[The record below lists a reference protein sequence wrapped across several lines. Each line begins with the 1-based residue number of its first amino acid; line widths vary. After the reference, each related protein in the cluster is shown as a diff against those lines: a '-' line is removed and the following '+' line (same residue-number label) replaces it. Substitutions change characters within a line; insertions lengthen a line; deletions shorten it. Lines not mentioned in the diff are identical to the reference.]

1 MALVQGEPF
10 VHIED
15 VSAAPRVG
23 PTRQALIEI
32 GGARTLVGV
41 PLLKEGPLL
50 PNWRNADF
58 PLQTY
63 FQPGE
68 RFSY

>member
-1 MALVQGEPF
+1 V
-10 VHIED
+10 IKD
-15 VSAAPRVG
+15 S
-23 PTRQALIEI
+23 
-32 GGARTLVGV
+32 
-41 PLLKEGPLL
+41 PLL